1 VTVFIGWIFTG
12 VAPFL
17 VFGTREILLAWTF
30 LMFFPITFT
39 VEEYR
44 KGESNK
50 LFNFW
55 ALAVAILMIEN
66 FYAPLS
72 LQAAS
77 FFTAW
82 FLLGAGG
89 FYYTSEKL
97 PPPSEKTYR
106 YAALLNLLA
115 APLHIFLLYTTPFI
129 AAAVQGGPMLYD
141 WFTVHRGGEIP
152 FLKS

>member
-1 VTVFIGWIFTG
+1 
-12 VAPFL
+12 
-17 VFGTREILLAWTF
+17 
-30 LMFFPITFT
+30 MFFPVTFT
-39 VEEYR
+39 LEEYR
-44 KGESNK
+44 QGESNR

-55 ALAVAILMIEN
+55 ALAVAALMIEN

-97 PPPSEKTYR
+97 PPPSDKIYW
-106 YAALLNLLA
+106 YAALLNLVASPVHLSSIYA
-115 APLHIFLLYTTPFI
+115 ASFI
-129 AAAVQGGPMLYD
+129 AAVVQGGPMLYD
-141 WFTVHRGGEIP
+141 WYRVHSDLEILEIISRVRP
-152 FLKS
+152 